1 MSLCIIILAAGQGA
15 RMYSDKPKVLH
26 SLAGKPLLAHVFQT
40 ALSIDHR
47 EIFVVYGYGGEQVP
61 EAMQAYPVSWVKQE
75 EQMGTGKKE
84 VQYDDKQALTKIF
97 EDSKVEKTPEIVKQI
112 VADIDDIVNK
122 IRFEGWQFTIAG
134 ERQIKQEITRVLLK
148 QKLHK
153 EKELFEKAYD
163 YIKQNY

>member
-1 MSLCIIILAAGQGA
+1 LQ
-15 RMYSDKPKVLH
+15 KV
-26 SLAGKPLLAHVFQT
+26 A
-40 ALSIDHR
+40 
-47 EIFVVYGYGGEQVP
+47 
-61 EAMQAYPVSWVKQE
+61 E

-97 EDSKVEKTPEIVKQI
+97 EDSKVEKTPEIVTQI

-148 QKLHK
+148 QKLHR

-163 YIKQNY
+163 YIKQHY